1 MSGRTPRVTNSA
13 LPPPRNEALM
23 TSLDPPIR
31 PRPHAGILAAD
42 PYVPGK
48 SKAPGVAGPIYKLS
62 SNETPLGASP
72 HAKAAFQA
80 AIDKLEAYP
89 DGAATPLREAIGR
102 CHGLDP
108 ARIVCGAGSDE
119 LLYMLANIYCGP
131 GDEGIYT
138 EHGFLLYRTAIL
150 AAEGMPVVVGE
161 RDLTV
166 DVEAILAAVTPQT
179 RIVFIANPNNPT
191 GTYVG
196 EAAVT
201 RLADSLPPHVLLV
214 LDAAYAEYAT
224 AADYEAG
231 FALVHDREN
240 VVVTRTFSKIY
251 GLASLRLGWC
261 YAPVAV
267 VDAINRVRSPFNV
280 NDPAMRAGVAAVA
293 DQALI
298 DAAIAHNTRWREIL
312 TREIRVLGFPVTPSQ
327 ANFLLIHFRDPADAK
342 AADAFLT
349 ARGLI
354 LRYVAAY
361 ALPACLRLSVGGE
374 VANRLVIEALSAFA
388 RERG

>member
-1 MSGRTPRVTNSA
+1 MTADATPR
-13 LPPPRNEALM
+13 
-23 TSLDPPIR
+23 R

-72 HAKAAFQA
+72 RAKAAFLA
-80 AIDKLEAYP
+80 AVEALPSYP
-89 DGAATPLREAIGR
+89 DGTTTPLREAIGR

-119 LLYMLANIYCGP
+119 LLYMLANIYLRP

-138 EHGFLLYRTAIL
+138 AHGFLLYRTAIL
-150 AAEGMPVVVGE
+150 AAEGVPVIVQE

-166 DVEAILAAVTPQT
+166 DVEAILAAVTPRT
-179 RIVFIANPNNPT
+179 RIVFLANPNNPT

-196 EAAVT
+196 RAAVT
-201 RLADSLPPHVLLV
+201 RLADSLPSDVLLV
-214 LDAAYAEYAT
+214 LDAAYAEYAGE
-224 AADYEAG
+224 ADYEDG
-231 FALVHDREN
+231 FALVGGREN

-251 GLASLRLGWC
+251 GLASLRVGWC
-261 YAPVAV
+261 FAPAAIVE
-267 VDAINRVRSPFNV
+267 AINRVRSPFNV
-280 NDPAMRAGVAAVA
+280 NDPAMRAAVAAVE
-293 DQALI
+293 DQAHI
-298 DAAIAHNTRWREIL
+298 AAAVSHNAHWRDVL
-312 TREIRVLGFPVTPSQ
+312 TTAIRELGFPVTASA
-327 ANFLLIHFRDPADAK
+327 ANFILVQLRDPAEAT
-342 AADAFLT
+342 AADVFLT

-354 LRYVAAY
+354 LRHVAAY
-361 ALPACLRLSVGGE
+361 ALPSCLRLSVGGE
-374 VANRLVIEALSAFA
+374 VANRLVIAALADFA

>member
-1 MSGRTPRVTNSA
+1 
-13 LPPPRNEALM
+13 M
-23 TSLDPPIR
+23 TSADLPLR

-72 HAKAAFQA
+72 AAKAAFQKA
-80 AIDKLEAYP
+80 SDRLESYP
-89 DGAATPLREAIGR
+89 DGTAAPLREAIGR
-102 CHGLDP
+102 CHRLDP

-119 LLYMLANIYCGP
+119 LLYMLANIFCEP
-131 GDEGIYT
+131 GDEGVYT

-150 AAEGMPVVVGE
+150 AAEGVPVVVGE
-161 RDLTV
+161 RELTADV
-166 DVEAILAAVTPQT
+166 DAILAAVTART
-179 RIVFIANPNNPT
+179 KIVFIANPSNPT
-191 GTYVG
+191 GTYLG
-196 EAAVT
+196 REEVT

-214 LDAAYAEYAT
+214 LDAAYAEFAT

-231 FALVHDREN
+231 FALVHDRDN

-261 YAPVAV
+261 YAPAAIIE
-267 VDAINRVRSPFNV
+267 AINRVRSPFNV
-280 NDPAMRAGVAAVA
+280 NDPAMRAGIAAVE

-298 DAAIAHNTRWREIL
+298 EAAIAHNTHWRDVV
-312 TREIRVLGFPVTPSQ
+312 TREIAALGFPVTPSQ
-327 ANFLLIHFRDPADAK
+327 ANFVLIHLRDPAEAK
-342 AADAFLT
+342 ALDAFLT

-361 ALPACLRLSVGGE
+361 ALPSCLRLSVGGE
-374 VANRLVIEALSAFA
+374 TANRLVIEAFAAFA
-388 RERG
+388 QQRG

>member
-1 MSGRTPRVTNSA
+1 
-13 LPPPRNEALM
+13 M
-23 TSLDPPIR
+23 TSTDTPFR
-31 PRPHAGILAAD
+31 PRPHAGILAVD

-62 SNETPLGASP
+62 SNETPLGPSP

-80 AIDKLEAYP
+80 AVEAMAAYP
-89 DGAATPLREAIGR
+89 DGNVTPLRAAIGT

-108 ARIVCGAGSDE
+108 DRIVCGAGSDE
-119 LLYMLANIYCGP
+119 ILFLLAAIYCEP
-131 GDEGIYT
+131 GGEGIYT

-150 AAEGMPVVVGE
+150 AAEGVPVVVAE

-166 DVEAILAAVTPQT
+166 DVDAILAAVTDKT
-179 RIVFIANPNNPT
+179 RIVYIANPNNPT
-191 GTYVG
+191 GTYVASA
-196 EAAVT
+196 EIT
-201 RLADSLPPHVLLV
+201 RLADLLPSRVLLV

-224 AADYEAG
+224 QADYDAG

-261 YAPVAV
+261 YAPVAI
-267 VDAINRVRSPFNV
+267 VDAMNRVRSPFNV
-280 NDPAMRAGVAAVA
+280 NDPAMHAGIAAVE
-293 DQALI
+293 DQAHI
-298 DAAIAHNTRWREIL
+298 AAAVTHNGHWREVL
-312 TREIRVLGFPVTPSQ
+312 TREIGALGYPVTPSA
-327 ANFLLIHFRDPADAK
+327 ANFVLIHLRDPAEAQ

-354 LRYVAAY
+354 LRLVKAY
-361 ALPACLRLSVGGE
+361 GLPSCLRLSVGGE
-374 VANRLVIEALSAFA
+374 TANRLVIAALAEFA
-388 RERG
+388 KQRG